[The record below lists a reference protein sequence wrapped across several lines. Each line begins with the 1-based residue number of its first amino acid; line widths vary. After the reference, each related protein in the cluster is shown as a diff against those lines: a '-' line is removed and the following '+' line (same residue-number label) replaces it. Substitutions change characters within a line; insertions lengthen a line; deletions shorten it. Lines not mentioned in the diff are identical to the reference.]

1 MTDAL
6 TDRAQLEARI
16 ELLEAKNLE
25 LRRTIEELRASIHA
39 KDLLLRTSGPP
50 VHDATH
56 VAWDQYYSRRVN
68 ASGQDE

>member
-6 TDRAQLEARI
+6 VTEAQLSARI
-16 ELLEAKNLE
+16 EHLESTNLE
-25 LRRTIEELRASIHA
+25 LRRTIEDLRASIHA

-56 VAWDQYYSRRVN
+56 AAWDQYYSRRID